1 MKVSGE
7 FDEIWKKQL
16 SWKTT
21 SYGQSSGPQ
30 REGGGR
36 GGELSLT
43 LTFWRDRGIPV
54 QQTGKKII

>member
-7 FDEIWKKQL
+7 FDEIWKKQF
-16 SWKTT
+16 SWSKTT
-21 SYGQSSGPQ
+21 SRGQSSGQQ
-30 REGGGR
+30 REGGG
-36 GGELSLT
+36 GLSLT

>member
-7 FDEIWKKQL
+7 FDEIWKKQF

-21 SYGQSSGPQ
+21 SYGQSLGQQ
-30 REGGGR
+30 REGGG
-36 GGELSLT
+36 GGGVSLT